1 MNKQKRKSFT
11 LIELLVVIAIIAI
24 LAAMLLP
31 ALSSARESARSSSCK
46 SNMKQLIT
54 FYIQYSDNNDG
65 WLLPPYLTKA
75 SNGSS
80 QTSWPTVALCEMY
93 GVAWSHLSPASFR
106 NTFSLKSIECPSESL
121 DIGVDQGSGKFVYAH
136 YALNSVM
143 AGKNFDSTDLVPRKI
158 STITDASEAIAI
170 LDSARKQSAG
180 ISTPGSKGMY
190 LALRHGGSELISE
203 DANDRVYNGASMNCA
218 YMDGHVD
225 SLTLGDWKS
234 SENKIYRKP
243 LCVGFINDYSVN

>member
-1 MNKQKRKSFT
+1 MNKQKRKFFT

-31 ALSSARESARSSSCK
+31 ALSSARESARNSTCK

-54 FYIQYSDNNDG
+54 FYIQYSDTNDG
-65 WLLPPYLTKA
+65 WLMPPYLTKA
-75 SNGSS
+75 ATGSY

-93 GVAWSHLSPASFR
+93 GIAWSHLSPASFR
-106 NTFSLKSIECPSESL
+106 TKFSLKSIECPSESL
-121 DIGVDQGSGKFVYAH
+121 DIGVDQGKGKFVYAH
-136 YALNSVM
+136 YALNSVL
-143 AGKNFDSTDLVPRKI
+143 AGKKFDSTDLVPRQI

-180 ISTPGSKGMY
+180 ISTPGAKGMY
-190 LALRHGGSELISE
+190 LALRHGGAELTSE
-203 DANDRVYNGASMNCA
+203 DANDRVYTGASMNCA

-243 LCVGFINDYSVN
+243 LCVGFTNDYSIN